1 MSARTHLSAYRA
13 PWWLPG
19 GHLQTLWRKL
29 APLTMM
35 QRERSRVELT
45 DGDFIDLD
53 WLRAPALSCQ
63 FRQRPLVLLLHGL
76 AGCSS
81 SPYVLSMQN
90 VLQHSGYDS
99 VAMNL
104 RGCSGE
110 FNRLATAY
118 HSGCSDDLE
127 QVVRAILIQQGADT
141 RLAVIG
147 YSLGANVMVKWLSEF
162 KLSGFKLSG
171 FGSNQNRLNQ
181 NRLNQNG
188 LSQTGS
194 GETSSRQH
202 VVAAVSVSN
211 PFSLALCCDRM
222 NSGVAFWY
230 GRYFLNRLRTDL
242 ASKTLHLE
250 SNGRD
255 DELAR
260 IRDLGSLDSLRTL
273 WDFDEAVTAPLHG
286 FAGAEDYYQRCSSR
300 QFVSAV
306 QAPMLIVHGHNDP
319 IIPLNALPEAGE
331 LPASVLQE
339 ILPGGGHV
347 GFAASGE
354 PQWLEQRILQFV
366 ARQFAAGLRPS

>member
-1 MSARTHLSAYRA
+1 MSARTDLPAYRA

-29 APLTMM
+29 APLTRM

-53 WLRAPALSCQ
+53 WLRAPALSGDIK
-63 FRQRPLVLLLHGL
+63 QRPLVLLLHGL

-81 SPYVLSMQN
+81 SPYVLSMQSL
-90 VLQHSGYDS
+90 LQQSGYDS

-127 QVVRAILIQQGADT
+127 HVVRAILDQEGADT

-147 YSLGANVMVKWLSEF
+147 YSLGANVMVTWLSGF

-171 FGSNQNRLNQ
+171 SGLNH
-181 NRLNQNG
+181 NGLNHNG
-188 LSQTGS
+188 LSLNGS
-194 GETSSRQH
+194 GESSSHQH

-222 NSGVAFWY
+222 NSGMAYWY

-242 ASKTLHLE
+242 ASKTRHLE
-250 SNGRD
+250 SKGRD

-260 IRDLGSLDSLRTL
+260 IRELGSLDSLRTL

-300 QFVSAV
+300 QFVRAV

-319 IIPLNALPEAGE
+319 IIPAEALPVARE
-331 LPASVLQE
+331 LPASVVQE
-339 ILPGGGHV
+339 ILSGGGHV
-347 GFAASGE
+347 GFAASGH

-366 ARQFAAGLRPS
+366 ARQFAAGPRPS